1 MGSKIKH
8 RQMKKPRNL
17 IAMDAIINHKGGS
30 MRHRADRRPKEND
43 DVRRYVREWNDPSSD
58 GEDYDCEW

>member
-8 RQMKKPRNL
+8 RQMKKPRNY
-17 IAMDAIINHKGGS
+17 IAMDMILNSKGGP
-30 MRHRADRRPKEND
+30 MRHRAARRPKESD

>member
-8 RQMKKPRNL
+8 RQMKKPRNY

-30 MRHRADRRPKEND
+30 MRHRADRRPKEGE
-43 DVRRYVREWNDPSSD
+43 DVRRYVHEWDSPSND
-58 GEDYDCEW
+58 GEDYDD